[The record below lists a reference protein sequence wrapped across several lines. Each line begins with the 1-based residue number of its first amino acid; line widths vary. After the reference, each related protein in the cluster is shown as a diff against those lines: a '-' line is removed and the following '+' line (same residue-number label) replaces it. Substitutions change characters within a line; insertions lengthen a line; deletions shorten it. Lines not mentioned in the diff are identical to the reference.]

1 MKNNMNLVLLQL
13 ALASVVTAWLYYD
26 MTVTG
31 PNDIIVLTA
40 VTFSLALSIIVLWYL
55 DVLERQYKR
64 YSELSGIIDELRA
77 SNTPSPWLRPLF
89 ALHGLVNVWGV
100 AYFYAESPDTLFAQL
115 IPCYAT
121 LSMVAGIGAAINC
134 NFEKSE

>member
-1 MKNNMNLVLLQL
+1 MNLVLLLL
-13 ALASVVTAWLYYD
+13 ALASVVTAWQYYE
-26 MTVTG
+26 MIPTG
-31 PNDIIVLTA
+31 PNDTIVLIT

-55 DVLERQYKR
+55 DALEKQYKR
-64 YSELSGIIDELRA
+64 YSELSGIIGELRA

-100 AYFYAESPDTLFAQL
+100 AYFYAESADALFAQL
-115 IPCYAT
+115 IPCYAV